1 MAYGLSLQN
10 EREKMNNK
18 FRFGLQYFMPESPS
32 QWRETARKAEDSG
45 YSTFFLA
52 DHYIGPGSA
61 LEAANHPIQTVAAI
75 PAMMAA
81 ADATSSIMI
90 GCKVIC
96 VDYHHPTVLAK
107 ELATIDFLSEG
118 RLEIGFG
125 AGWVSSEYEAMGME
139 MDKASI
145 RIKRM
150 GETVELCREFFKGSD
165 LNYDGEYVYAKEF
178 AAVPASPQENGPKI
192 MVGGGAQK
200 ILTTAGRLADIV
212 SLNFNNS
219 DGKIG
224 AMGIGSS
231 TAEKTR
237 EKISWI
243 KDGAGSRFD
252 QLELELPAY
261 FTTVTNE
268 AASVREGMAANFGF
282 SVEEFNEY
290 PHALIGS
297 VAEICETL
305 EHRREEYGISY
316 ISVNERHLEEFAP
329 VVAELSGK

>member
-1 MAYGLSLQN
+1 
-10 EREKMNNK
+10 
-18 FRFGLQYFMPESPS
+18 
-32 QWRETARKAEDSG
+32 
-45 YSTFFLA
+45 
-52 DHYIGPGSA
+52 
-61 LEAANHPIQTVAAI
+61 
-75 PAMMAA
+75 
-81 ADATSSIMI
+81 
-90 GCKVIC
+90 
-96 VDYHHPTVLAK
+96 
-107 ELATIDFLSEG
+107 
-118 RLEIGFG
+118 IGFG

-165 LNYDGEYVYAKEF
+165 MNYDGEYVYAKEF
-178 AAVPASPQENGPKI
+178 AAVPASPQKNGPKI

-268 AASVREGMAANFGF
+268 AASVREEMAANFGF
-282 SVEEFNEY
+282 SVEEFSEY

-305 EHRREEYGISY
+305 ERRREEYGFSY

>member
-1 MAYGLSLQN
+1 MF
-10 EREKMNNK
+10 NK
-18 FRFGLQYFMPESPS
+18 FRFGLQYFTPESPS

-125 AGWVSSEYEAMGME
+125 AGWVSSEYEAMGMD

-165 LNYDGEYVYAKEF
+165 LNYDGEYV
-178 AAVPASPQENGPKI
+178 
-192 MVGGGAQK
+192 
-200 ILTTAGRLADIV
+200 L
-212 SLNFNNS
+212 SL
-219 DGKIG
+219 IH
-224 AMGIGSS
+224 I
-231 TAEKTR
+231 
-237 EKISWI
+237 
-243 KDGAGSRFD
+243 
-252 QLELELPAY
+252 
-261 FTTVTNE
+261 
-268 AASVREGMAANFGF
+268 
-282 SVEEFNEY
+282 
-290 PHALIGS
+290 
-297 VAEICETL
+297 
-305 EHRREEYGISY
+305 
-316 ISVNERHLEEFAP
+316 
-329 VVAELSGK
+329 

>member
-1 MAYGLSLQN
+1 MG
-10 EREKMNNK
+10 KK
-18 FRFGLQYFMPESPS
+18 FRFGLQYFSPESPAE
-32 QWRETARKAEDSG
+32 WRETAQKAEDAG

-52 DHYIGPGSA
+52 DHYIGPGEA

-118 RLEIGFG
+118 RLEVGFG
-125 AGWVSSEYEAMGME
+125 AGWVASEYEAMGLN

-145 RIKRM
+145 RIRRM
-150 GETVELCREFFKGSD
+150 AETVELCKEFFRGAD
-165 LNYDGEYVYAKEF
+165 LNHEGDYVYAKNF
-178 AAVPASPQENGPKI
+178 SAVPVSPQENGPKI
-192 MVGGGAQK
+192 MIGGGAQK
-200 ILTTAGRLADIV
+200 ILTTAGNLADIV

-224 AMGIGSS
+224 SVGIGSS

-237 EKISWI
+237 EKIGWI

-252 QLELELPAY
+252 QIELELPAY

-282 SVEEFNEY
+282 SAQIT
-290 PHALIGS
+290 H
-297 VAEICETL
+297 
-305 EHRREEYGISY
+305 
-316 ISVNERHLEEFAP
+316 
-329 VVAELSGK
+329 

>member
-1 MAYGLSLQN
+1 MAYGLSYLVK
-10 EREKMNNK
+10 EELMDKK
-18 FRFGLQYFMPESPS
+18 FRFGLQYFTPESPTE
-32 QWRETARKAEDSG
+32 WRETARRAEDAG

-52 DHYIGPGSA
+52 DHYIGPGRA

-125 AGWVSSEYEAMGME
+125 AGWVASEYEAMGMP
-139 MDKASI
+139 MDKASV

-150 GETVELCREFFKGSD
+150 GETVELCREFFRGSD
-165 LNYDGEYVYAKEF
+165 LNYEGDYVYANEF

-192 MVGGGAQK
+192 MIGGGAKK
-200 ILTTAGRLADIV
+200 ILTTAGTLADIV

-219 DGKIG
+219 EGKIG
-224 AMGIGSS
+224 SVGIGSS
-231 TAEKTR
+231 TADKTR
-237 EKISWI
+237 EKIGWI

-252 QLELELPAY
+252 QIELELPAY
-261 FTTVTNE
+261 FTTITNE
-268 AASVREGMAANFGF
+268 AASVREGMAANFGL
-282 SVEEFNEY
+282 SVEDLNEY
-290 PHALIGS
+290 PHAFIGS

-305 EHRREEYGISY
+305 EKRREEYGISY

-329 VVAELSGK
+329 VVAALSGK